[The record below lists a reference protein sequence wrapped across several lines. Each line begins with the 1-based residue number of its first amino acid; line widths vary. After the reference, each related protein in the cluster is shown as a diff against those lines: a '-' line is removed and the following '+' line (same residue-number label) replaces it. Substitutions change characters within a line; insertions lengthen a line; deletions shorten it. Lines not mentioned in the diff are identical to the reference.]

1 MSRMT
6 VTKSFTFDAAH
17 KLPGYD
23 GLCANLHGHRWTM
36 DITVEGEI
44 NKQSGMILDFSVLK
58 KIVDTAIISRFDH
71 GYINDSIE
79 MPTAEMMVLHI
90 VETLGREMI
99 CLGTKLVR
107 VRLYETPTSYCE
119 WEA

>member
-17 KLPGYD
+17 KLPGYV
-23 GLCANLHGHRWTM
+23 GLCANLHGHRWTL

-44 NKQSGMILDFSVLK
+44 HKQTGMVLDFSVMK
-58 KIVDTAIISRFDH
+58 KIVDTAIISKFDH
-71 GYINDSIE
+71 GYINDTIE
-79 MPTAEMMVLHI
+79 MPTAELMVLHI
-90 VETLGREMI
+90 ANSLAPEMI
-99 CLGTKLVR
+99 CLGVKLAKI
-107 VRLYETPTSYCE
+107 RLYETPTSYCE

>member
-23 GLCANLHGHRWTM
+23 GLCANLHGHRWTL

-44 NKQSGMILDFSVLK
+44 NKRTGMVLDFSVLK
-58 KIVDTAIISRFDH
+58 ELVKGSIIAEFDH
-71 GYINDSIE
+71 GYINDCLE
-79 MPTAEMMVLHI
+79 MPTAEMMTNYI
-90 VETLGREMI
+90 VQLLTNEVTLFGVR
-99 CLGTKLVR
+99 LVR